1 MSAQEIYTRLLVSG
15 NGEHLILAELFK
27 LVFNRNLKPTE
38 WGFLRKLI
46 KLYGAELV
54 YWSMLNSAGISNT
67 DNPLPY
73 VMKVCVGTLK
83 RETIFTGSDKASL
96 SRQTQALLN
105 EMTCDAL
112 PDWESILNAS
122 D

>member
-15 NGEHLILAELFK
+15 SGKHLILAELFK
-27 LVFNRNLKPTE
+27 LVFNRALKPTE

-54 YWSMLNSAGISNT
+54 YWSILNSANISNT
-67 DNPLPY
+67 HNPLAY
-73 VMKVCVGTLK
+73 VMKVCIGTLK
-83 RETIFTGSDKASL
+83 REIVSVSSDKKSL
-96 SRQTQALLN
+96 SRQTQNLLN

-112 PDWESILNAS
+112 PDWESILNAP